1 MTTNTTIDPTL
12 RSVDPGQARDCRG
25 SPVLS
30 SMEHTRNFGVAAH
43 IDAGKTTLTERI
55 LFHTGAIHQM
65 GEVHHG
71 NTVTDFHPLEKDKG
85 ITITAA
91 AVSCTWEGHRL
102 NLIDT
107 PGHVDF
113 TAEVERSLRV
123 LDGMVAV
130 FCAVAGV
137 QPQSETVWRQAN
149 KYGVPRL
156 AFINKMDRT
165 GADFVRV
172 AGELRRKLGA
182 NAWPVVL
189 PLGTEDRLTGQ
200 IDVVNQWMVV
210 PDDSGGVQTLPL
222 PELHR
227 STVQRAQTELV
238 QVLAEIDEVIGDAF
252 LREREIAVA
261 ELKAAIRRQTL
272 AGRFVPVLGGSAFK
286 NVGVPAL
293 LDAVV
298 DYLPGPLDR
307 PPASGH
313 QPETGETVMLPA
325 DPQGPA
331 CALAFKLW
339 SDRHKGRVVFVRV
352 YSGSLH
358 PGDVLLNPRTG
369 KRERVGRL
377 LQLQADK
384 EHELEVC
391 TAGDI
396 AAVVGLR
403 DVRTGD
409 TLCEEG
415 SPVFLEPPS
424 FPEPV
429 VSMAIE
435 PKTRADQEK
444 LGAALGRLADEDPT
458 FHVSTDSE
466 TGQTLVAGMGELH
479 LEIIQQKLALD
490 HGVQTSTGQPRIAY
504 RETATRAATGEGE
517 QRKQNGG
524 VGQFAKVT
532 VHVTSRERG
541 SGNSIEEKIVG
552 GVIPRQ
558 FLAACRKGVE
568 EALADGVLGGNP
580 VVDVAVEII
589 DGQAHAKDSNEL
601 AFRLAA
607 IFAVKEALRQAG
619 PILLEPIMALECV
632 APDEYRG
639 DLLGDLNRRRG
650 RIVGVEEQVRGADS
664 VEVTLQAEAPLAE
677 LFGYANA
684 IRSLSR
690 GRASYSMRP
699 ARFEPVP
706 AQASAR

>member
-1 MTTNTTIDPTL
+1 MNTNLPTL
-12 RSVDPGQARDCRG
+12 NPTMQTVSPGQVQDCRG
-25 SPVLS
+25 SPMLS
-30 SMEHTRNFGVAAH
+30 SLERTRNLGVAAH

-65 GEVHHG
+65 GEVHNG
-71 NTVTDFHPLEKDKG
+71 NTTTDSHPLERNKG
-85 ITITAA
+85 ITINSA
-91 AVSCTWEGHRL
+91 AVSCTWQDHRL

-165 GADFVRV
+165 GADFARV

-189 PLGTEDRLTGQ
+189 PLGAEDGLVGQ
-200 IDVVNQWMVV
+200 TDVINQHLLV
-210 PDDSGGVQTLPL
+210 PDAHGNVQTLPL
-222 PELHR
+222 APEHLPAAK
-227 STVQRAQTELV
+227 RA
-238 QVLAEIDEVIGDAF
+238 LAELIEALAELDEEVADLF
-252 LREREIAVA
+252 LREQEITAAKLHAAV
-261 ELKAAIRRQTL
+261 RRQTL

-286 NVGVPAL
+286 HVGVPAL

-298 DYLPGPLDR
+298 AYLPSPLDK
-307 PPASGH
+307 PAARGE
-313 QPETGETVMLPA
+313 QPDTGEAVALPA
-325 DPQGPA
+325 DPQGSA

-352 YSGSLH
+352 YSGTLR
-358 PGDVLLNPRTG
+358 PGDTLLNPRTG
-369 KRERVGRL
+369 KRERVTRL

-384 EHELEVC
+384 ERELEVC

-396 AAVVGLR
+396 ATVVGFK

-409 TLCEEG
+409 TLCEEDY
-415 SPVFLEPPS
+415 PVLLEPPS

-458 FHVSTDSE
+458 FHVSADPE

-479 LEIIQQKLALD
+479 LEVIQQKLALD
-490 HGVQTSTGQPRIAY
+490 HGVEAATGQPRIAY
-504 RETATRAATGEGE
+504 RETVTRAASGVGE

-524 VGQFAKVT
+524 VGQFAKVS
-532 VHVTSRERG
+532 VHVAPRERG
-541 SGNSIEEKIVG
+541 QGNLVEDRIVG

-558 FLAACRKGVE
+558 FMAACRKGVE
-568 EALADGVLGGNP
+568 EALADGVLGGHP

-619 PILLEPIMALECV
+619 AILLEPIMAVECV

-650 RIVGVEEQVRGADS
+650 RIVGVEEQARGADS

-699 ARFEPVP
+699 TRFEPVP
-706 AQASAR
+706 IKPS

>member
-1 MTTNTTIDPTL
+1 MNTNTPTL
-12 RSVDPGQARDCRG
+12 HPTLQNVGPGQPQDCRG
-25 SPVLS
+25 SPARS
-30 SMEHTRNFGVAAH
+30 EIERTRNFGVAAH

-71 NTVTDFHPLEKDKG
+71 NTTTDFHPLEQKKG

-91 AVSCTWEGHRL
+91 AVSCCWQDCRL

-156 AFINKMDRT
+156 AFINKVDRT
-165 GADFVRV
+165 GAGFARV

-189 PLGTEDRLTGQ
+189 PLGAEDGLVGR
-200 IDVVNQWMVV
+200 IDVVAQQVLVPGVPASPV
-210 PDDSGGVQTLPL
+210 PD
-222 PELHR
+222 EHR
-227 STVQRAQTELV
+227 EVAQRARAELV
-238 QVLAEIDEVIGDAF
+238 AALAEVDEVIGDLF
-252 LREREIAVA
+252 LREQEMPATA
-261 ELKAAIRRQTL
+261 LQAAIRRQTL
-272 AGRFVPVLGGSAFK
+272 TGRFVPVLGGSAFK

-307 PPASGH
+307 PPALGRR
-313 QPETGETVMLPA
+313 PATGAAVTLTA

-352 YSGSLH
+352 YSGALH
-358 PGDVLLNPRTG
+358 PGDALLNSRTG
-369 KRERVGRL
+369 RRERVGRL

-384 EHELEVC
+384 ERELEVC

-396 AAVVGLR
+396 AAVVGFK

-409 TLCEEG
+409 TLCEEDQ
-415 SPVFLEPPS
+415 PVFLEPPS

-444 LGAALGRLADEDPT
+444 LGAALNRLADEDPT
-458 FHVSTDSE
+458 FHVSTDAE

-479 LEIIQQKLALD
+479 LEIIREKLALD
-490 HGVQTSTGQPRIAY
+490 HGVEATTGQPRIAY
-504 RETATRAATGEGE
+504 RETITRAATGQGE
-517 QRKQNGG
+517 QVKQSGG
-524 VGQFAKVT
+524 SGQFAKVT
-532 VHVTSRERG
+532 VQVAPRERG
-541 SGNSIEEKIVG
+541 DGNRIEDRTVG
-552 GVIPRQ
+552 GAIPRQ

-568 EALADGVLGGNP
+568 EALQDGVLGGNP
-580 VVDVAVEII
+580 VVDVAVELI

-601 AFRLAA
+601 AFRMAT
-607 IFAVKEALRQAG
+607 IYAVKEALRQAG
-619 PILLEPIMALECV
+619 AILLEPIMAVECV

-699 ARFEPVP
+699 ARFERVPVGP
-706 AQASAR
+706 G

>member
-1 MTTNTTIDPTL
+1 MIDD
-12 RSVDPGQARDCRG
+12 V
-25 SPVLS
+25 
-30 SMEHTRNFGVAAH
+30 
-43 IDAGKTTLTERI
+43 I
-55 LFHTGAIHQM
+55 
-65 GEVHHG
+65 
-71 NTVTDFHPLEKDKG
+71 
-85 ITITAA
+85 
-91 AVSCTWEGHRL
+91 
-102 NLIDT
+102 
-107 PGHVDF
+107 
-113 TAEVERSLRV
+113 
-123 LDGMVAV
+123 
-130 FCAVAGV
+130 
-137 QPQSETVWRQAN
+137 
-149 KYGVPRL
+149 
-156 AFINKMDRT
+156 
-165 GADFVRV
+165 
-172 AGELRRKLGA
+172 GEL
-182 NAWPVVL
+182 
-189 PLGTEDRLTGQ
+189 
-200 IDVVNQWMVV
+200 
-210 PDDSGGVQTLPL
+210 
-222 PELHR
+222 
-227 STVQRAQTELV
+227 
-238 QVLAEIDEVIGDAF
+238 F
-252 LREREIAVA
+252 LREQEIAA
-261 ELKAAIRRQTL
+261 TTLKAAIRRQTL

-307 PPASGH
+307 PPSQGH
-313 QPETGETVMLPA
+313 RPDTGESVSLPA

-352 YSGSLH
+352 YSGALH
-358 PGDVLLNPRTG
+358 PGDALLNPRTG

-384 EHELEVC
+384 ERELEVC
-391 TAGDI
+391 AAGDI
-396 AAVVGLR
+396 AAVVGLK

-444 LGAALGRLADEDPT
+444 LGAALNRLADEDPT
-458 FHVSTDSE
+458 FHVSTDAE

-479 LEIIQQKLALD
+479 LEIIREKLALD
-490 HGVQTSTGQPRIAY
+490 HGVEATTGQPRIAY
-504 RETATRAATGEGE
+504 RETITRAAIGKGE
-517 QRKQNGG
+517 QVKQSGG
-524 VGQFAKVT
+524 SGQFAKVT
-532 VHVTSRERG
+532 VQIAPRERG
-541 SGNSIEEKIVG
+541 DGNRVEDHTVG
-552 GVIPRQ
+552 GAIPRQ

-568 EALADGVLGGNP
+568 EALQDGVLGGYP
-580 VVDVAVEII
+580 AVDVAVELI

-601 AFRLAA
+601 AFRMATV
-607 IFAVKEALRQAG
+607 FAVKDALRQAG
-619 PILLEPIMALECV
+619 AILLEPIMAVECV

-650 RIVGVEEQVRGADS
+650 RIMGVEEQARGADS

-706 AQASAR
+706 AQATAK

>member
-1 MTTNTTIDPTL
+1 MFPQHGEETGRL
-12 RSVDPGQARDCRG
+12 GRRGVPGAYGWQD
-25 SPVLS
+25 
-30 SMEHTRNFGVAAH
+30 
-43 IDAGKTTLTERI
+43 
-55 LFHTGAIHQM
+55 
-65 GEVHHG
+65 
-71 NTVTDFHPLEKDKG
+71 
-85 ITITAA
+85 
-91 AVSCTWEGHRL
+91 HRL

-123 LDGMVAV
+123 LDSMVAV

-156 AFINKMDRT
+156 AFINKMNRT

-172 AGELRRKLGA
+172 TGELRRKLGA

-189 PLGTEDRLTGQ
+189 PLGSEDELVGQ
-200 IDVVNQWMVV
+200 IDVVGQRRLV
-210 PDDSGGVQTLPL
+210 PDAQGSVQTLPL
-222 PELHR
+222 DSDHLPM
-227 STVQRAQTELV
+227 AQHALAGLV
-238 QVLAEIDEVIGDAF
+238 EALAELDEEIADAF
-252 LREREIAVA
+252 LREQEVA
-261 ELKAAIRRQTL
+261 PAMLRAAIRRQTL
-272 AGRFVPVLGGSAFK
+272 AGRFVPVIGGSAFK
-286 NVGVPAL
+286 NVGVPEL

-298 DYLPGPLDR
+298 AYLPSPVDKPAARGER
-307 PPASGH
+307 PDSG
-313 QPETGETVMLPA
+313 ESVMLTA

-331 CALAFKLW
+331 CALAFKLV

-352 YSGSLH
+352 YSGCLR
-358 PGDVLLNPRTG
+358 PGDALLNPRTG
-369 KRERVGRL
+369 KRERITRL

-396 AAVVGLR
+396 AAVVGFK

-415 SPVFLEPPS
+415 DPVLLEPPS

-444 LGAALGRLADEDPT
+444 LGAALNRLADEDPT
-458 FHVSTDSE
+458 FHVSTDAE
-466 TGQTLVAGMGELH
+466 TRQTLVAGMGELH
-479 LEIIQQKLALD
+479 LEVIREKLALD
-490 HGVQTSTGQPRIAY
+490 HGVEATTGQPRIAY
-504 RETATRAATGEGE
+504 RETITRAATGTGE
-517 QRKQNGG
+517 QVKQSGG
-524 VGQFAKVT
+524 SGQFAKVT
-532 VHVTSRERG
+532 VHVSPRERG
-541 SGNSIEEKIVG
+541 EGNLVEDHTVG
-552 GVIPRQ
+552 GAIPLQ
-558 FLAACRKGVE
+558 FLAACRKGVD
-568 EALADGVLGGNP
+568 EALQDGVLGGNP
-580 VVDVAVEII
+580 VVDVAVELI

-601 AFRLAA
+601 AFRMAT
-607 IFAVKEALRQAG
+607 IYAVKDALRQAG
-619 PILLEPIMALECV
+619 AILLEPIMAVECV

-706 AQASAR
+706 TKPS

>member
-1 MTTNTTIDPTL
+1 MNMNTPILNPTL
-12 RSVDPGQARDCRG
+12 QNVSPGQPQDCRG
-25 SPVLS
+25 SPVRS
-30 SMEHTRNFGVAAH
+30 SIERTRNFGVAAH

-71 NTVTDFHPLEKDKG
+71 TATTDFHPLEQKKG
-85 ITITAA
+85 ITINSA
-91 AVSCTWEGHRL
+91 AVSCSWQDCRL

-137 QPQSETVWRQAN
+137 QPQSETVWRQADR
-149 KYGVPRL
+149 YGVPRL

-165 GADFVRV
+165 GADFARV

-189 PLGTEDRLTGQ
+189 PLGAEDELVGQ
-200 IDVVNQWMVV
+200 VDVI
-210 PDDSGGVQTLPL
+210 S
-222 PELHR
+222 
-227 STVQRAQTELV
+227 QRALLSDSVGNVTIMRVPAEAQALAHASRTELV
-238 QVLAEIDEVIGDAF
+238 QALAEIDETIGDLF
-252 LREREIAVA
+252 LQEKEIVES
-261 ELKAAIRRQTL
+261 ELKAAVRRQTL
-272 AGRFVPVLGGSAFK
+272 AGRFVPVVGGSAFK
-286 NVGVPAL
+286 NVGVTAL

-298 DYLPGPLDR
+298 DYLPGPLDK
-307 PPASGH
+307 PPAQGH
-313 QPETGETVMLPA
+313 HSDTGDAVTLSA

-352 YSGSLH
+352 YSGCLR
-358 PGDVLLNPRTG
+358 PGDALLNPRTG
-369 KRERVGRL
+369 KCERVGRL

-384 EHELEVC
+384 EHVLEVC
-391 TAGDI
+391 AAGDI
-396 AAVVGLR
+396 AAVVGLK

-415 SPVFLEPPS
+415 YPVLLEPPS

-444 LGAALGRLADEDPT
+444 LGAALAKLADEDPT
-458 FHVSTDSE
+458 FHVSTDPE
-466 TGQTLVAGMGELH
+466 TGQTLIAGMGELH
-479 LEIIQQKLALD
+479 LDIIREKLALD
-490 HGVQTSTGQPRIAY
+490 HGVEATTGQPRIAY
-504 RETATRAATGEGE
+504 RETITRAATGKGE
-517 QRKQNGG
+517 QVKQSGG
-524 VGQFAKVT
+524 SGQFAKVS
-532 VHVTSRERG
+532 VQVAPRERG
-541 SGNSIEEKIVG
+541 EGNRIEDHTVG

-568 EALADGVLGGNP
+568 EALQDGVLGGNP
-580 VVDVAVEII
+580 VVDVEVELI

-601 AFRLAA
+601 AFRMAA
-607 IFAVKEALRQAG
+607 IFAVKDALRQAG
-619 PILLEPIMALECV
+619 AILLEPIMAVECV

-650 RIVGVEEQVRGADS
+650 RILGVEEQVRGADS

-690 GRASYSMRP
+690 GRASYSMHP

-706 AQASAR
+706 AQRE

>member
-1 MTTNTTIDPTL
+1 MVP
-12 RSVDPGQARDCRG
+12 RSSSVRCPIAP
-25 SPVLS
+25 SP
-30 SMEHTRNFGVAAH
+30 A
-43 IDAGKTTLTERI
+43 
-55 LFHTGAIHQM
+55 
-65 GEVHHG
+65 
-71 NTVTDFHPLEKDKG
+71 
-85 ITITAA
+85 
-91 AVSCTWEGHRL
+91 
-102 NLIDT
+102 
-107 PGHVDF
+107 
-113 TAEVERSLRV
+113 SLRV

-165 GADFVRV
+165 GADFARV

-182 NAWPVVL
+182 NAWAVVL
-189 PLGTEDRLTGQ
+189 PLGAENGLIGQ
-200 IDVVNQWMVV
+200 IDVVGQQMLV
-210 PDDSGGVQTLPL
+210 PDAHGNVQTLPL
-222 PELHR
+222 APEHGP
-227 STVQRAQTELV
+227 TAQRALAGLV
-238 QVLAEIDEVIGDAF
+238 EALAELDGEIADAF
-252 LREREIAVA
+252 LREQEVTSAALRT
-261 ELKAAIRRQTL
+261 AIRRQTL
-272 AGRFVPVLGGSAFK
+272 AGRFVPIIGGSAFK

-298 DYLPGPLDR
+298 AYLPSPLDK
-307 PPASGH
+307 PAAQGH
-313 QPETGETVMLPA
+313 QPNTGETVALSA

-339 SDRHKGRVVFVRV
+339 NDRHKGRVVFVRV
-352 YSGSLH
+352 YSGSLR
-358 PGDVLLNPRTG
+358 PGDTLLNARTG
-369 KRERVGRL
+369 KGERVTRL

-391 TAGDI
+391 AAGDI
-396 AAVVGLR
+396 AAVVGFK

-415 SPVFLEPPS
+415 YPMLLEPPS
-424 FPEPV
+424 FPEAV

-444 LGAALGRLADEDPT
+444 LGAALRRLADEDPT
-458 FHVSTDSE
+458 FHVTTDAE

-479 LEIIQQKLALD
+479 LEIIREKLALD
-490 HGVQTSTGQPRIAY
+490 HGVEASTGQPRIAY
-504 RETATRAATGEGE
+504 RETITRAATGKGE
-517 QRKQNGG
+517 QVKQSGG
-524 VGQFAKVT
+524 SGQFAKVT
-532 VHVTSRERG
+532 VHVSPRERG
-541 SGNSIEEKIVG
+541 EGNRVEDRTVG

-568 EALADGVLGGNP
+568 EALQSGVLGGNP

-601 AFRLAA
+601 AFRMAA
-607 IFAVKEALRQAG
+607 IYAVKDALRQAG
-619 PILLEPIMALECV
+619 AILLEPIMAVECV

-664 VEVTLQAEAPLAE
+664 MEVTLQAEAPLAE

-706 AQASAR
+706 IGAS

>member
-1 MTTNTTIDPTL
+1 MNTNTPTL
-12 RSVDPGQARDCRG
+12 HPTIQNVSPGQVQDCRG

-30 SMEHTRNFGVAAH
+30 SLGRTRNFGVAAH
-43 IDAGKTTLTERI
+43 IDAGKTTLTERV
-55 LFHTGAIHQM
+55 LFHTGVIHQM
-65 GEVHHG
+65 GEVHDG
-71 NTVTDFHPLEKDKG
+71 NTTTDSHPLERDKG
-85 ITITAA
+85 ITINSA
-91 AVSCTWEGHRL
+91 AVSCSWQDHRL

-113 TAEVERSLRV
+113 TAEVERSLCV
-123 LDGMVAV
+123 LDGTVAV

-137 QPQSETVWRQAN
+137 QPQSETVWRQAD
-149 KYGVPRL
+149 KYGVPRI

-165 GADFVRV
+165 GANFARV

-189 PLGTEDRLTGQ
+189 PLGAEDGLVGQ
-200 IDVVNQWMVV
+200 VDVTDPALSV
-210 PDDSGGVQTLPL
+210 SAEARTA
-222 PELHR
+222 R
-227 STVQRAQTELV
+227 TELV
-238 QVLAEIDEVIGDAF
+238 QALAEIDEAVGDLF
-252 LREREIAVA
+252 LREQEVTAP
-261 ELKAAIRRQTL
+261 ELRAAIRRQTL
-272 AGRFVPVLGGSAFK
+272 VGRFVPVLGGSAFK
-286 NVGVPAL
+286 NVGVSAL
-293 LDAVV
+293 LNAIVA
-298 DYLPGPLDR
+298 YLPGPLDKPAAQGQR
-307 PPASGH
+307 PD
-313 QPETGETVMLPA
+313 TGETVALPA
-325 DPQGPA
+325 DPAGPA

-352 YSGSLH
+352 YSGTLR
-358 PGDVLLNPRTG
+358 PGDTLLNPRTG
-369 KRERVGRL
+369 KRERVARL

-384 EHELEVC
+384 ERELAAC
-391 TAGDI
+391 PAGDI
-396 AAVVGLR
+396 AAVVGCR

-415 SPVFLEPPS
+415 QPVLLEPPS

-444 LGAALGRLADEDPT
+444 LGNALGRLADEDPT
-458 FHVSTDSE
+458 FHVSTDPE

-490 HGVQTSTGQPRIAY
+490 HGVEAATGQPRIAY

-532 VHVTSRERG
+532 VQVAPRERG
-541 SGNSIEEKIVG
+541 AGSLVADWTVG
-552 GVIPRQ
+552 GAIPRQ

-568 EALADGVLGGNP
+568 EALADGVLGGHP

-607 IFAVKEALRQAG
+607 IFAVKDALRQAG
-619 PILLEPIMALECV
+619 AILLEPIMAVECV
-632 APDEYRG
+632 APDECRG
-639 DLLGDLNRRRG
+639 DLLGDLHRRRG
-650 RIVGVEEQVRGADS
+650 RVVGVEEQSRGAGHLD
-664 VEVTLQAEAPLAE
+664 VTIQAEAPLAE

-699 ARFEPVP
+699 ARFAP
-706 AQASAR
+706 APASAG

>member
-1 MTTNTTIDPTL
+1 MNTNPPTL
-12 RSVDPGQARDCRG
+12 HPTLQNVGPGQPQDCRG
-25 SPVLS
+25 SPARS
-30 SMEHTRNFGVAAH
+30 EIERTRNFGVAAH

-65 GEVHHG
+65 GEVHDG
-71 NTVTDFHPLEKDKG
+71 NTTTDFHPLEQKKG

-91 AVSCTWEGHRL
+91 AVSCSWQDCRL

-149 KYGVPRL
+149 KYAVPRL

-165 GADFVRV
+165 GADFARV
-172 AGELRRKLGA
+172 AAELRRKLGA

-189 PLGTEDRLTGQ
+189 PLGSEEGLVGQ
-200 IDVVNQWMVV
+200 IDVVGQQMLMPSVQGDVSASPV
-210 PDDSGGVQTLPL
+210 PDKVR
-222 PELHR
+222 EIAR
-227 STVQRAQTELV
+227 RARAELV
-238 QVLAEIDEVIGDAF
+238 AALAEIDDVIGELF
-252 LREREIAVA
+252 LCEQEIPATA
-261 ELKAAIRRQTL
+261 LKLAIRRQTL

-307 PPASGH
+307 PAAQGQ
-313 QPETGETVMLPA
+313 QPDTGESVSLPA
-325 DPQGPA
+325 DPRGPA

-352 YSGSLH
+352 YSGCLH
-358 PGDVLLNPRTG
+358 PGDTLLNPRTG
-369 KRERVGRL
+369 KGERVGRL

-384 EHELEVC
+384 EHVLEVC
-391 TAGDI
+391 MAGDI
-396 AAVVGLR
+396 AAVVGLK

-409 TLCEEG
+409 TLCEAG
-415 SPVFLEPPS
+415 QSVLLEPPS

-444 LGAALGRLADEDPT
+444 LGAALAKLADEDPT
-458 FHVSTDSE
+458 FHVSTDAE
-466 TGQTLVAGMGELH
+466 TGQTIIAGMGELH
-479 LEIIQQKLALD
+479 LEIIREKLALD
-490 HGVQTSTGQPRIAY
+490 HGVEATTGQPRIAY
-504 RETATRAATGEGE
+504 RETITRAATGKGE
-517 QRKQNGG
+517 QVKQSGG
-524 VGQFAKVT
+524 NGQFAKVT
-532 VHVTSRERG
+532 VQVAPRERG
-541 SGNSIEEKIVG
+541 EGNRIEDRTVG
-552 GVIPRQ
+552 GAIPRQ
-558 FLAACRKGVE
+558 FLAACRKGAE
-568 EALADGVLGGNP
+568 EALQDGVLGGNP
-580 VVDVAVEII
+580 VVDVAVELI

-601 AFRLAA
+601 AFRMAT
-607 IFAVKEALRQAG
+607 IYAVKDALRQAG
-619 PILLEPIMALECV
+619 AILLEPIMAVECV

-699 ARFEPVP
+699 ARFERVPVDP
-706 AQASAR
+706 S

>member
-1 MTTNTTIDPTL
+1 MNTNLSTIHPTL
-12 RSVDPGQARDCRG
+12 LNVSPGQVQDCRG
-25 SPVLS
+25 SPVRS
-30 SMEHTRNFGVAAH
+30 SLEHTRNFGVAAH

-55 LFHTGAIHQM
+55 LFHAGAIHQM
-65 GEVHHG
+65 GEVHNG
-71 NTVTDFHPLEKDKG
+71 NTTTDSHPLERDKG
-85 ITITAA
+85 ITINSA
-91 AVSCTWEGHRL
+91 AVSCSWQDCRL

-165 GADFVRV
+165 GADFARV

-189 PLGTEDRLTGQ
+189 PLGAEDGLVGQ
-200 IDVVNQWMVV
+200 IDVVSQRLLV
-210 PDDSGGVQTLPL
+210 PDAQGDVQTLPL
-222 PELHR
+222 APEHL
-227 STVQRAQTELV
+227 SVAQRDLASLTEA
-238 QVLAEIDEVIGDAF
+238 LAELDDEVADLF
-252 LREREIAVA
+252 LREQEVTAVT
-261 ELKAAIRRQTL
+261 LRAAIRRQTL

-286 NVGVPAL
+286 HVGVPAL

-298 DYLPGPLDR
+298 AYLPSPLDK
-307 PPASGH
+307 PAARGQ
-313 QPETGETVMLPA
+313 QPDTNESISLPA

-352 YSGSLH
+352 YSGTLC
-358 PGDVLLNPRTG
+358 PGDTLLNPRTG
-369 KRERVGRL
+369 NRERITRL

-384 EHELEVC
+384 ERELEVC

-396 AAVVGLR
+396 AAVVGFK

-409 TLCEEG
+409 TLCEE
-415 SPVFLEPPS
+415 SCPVLLEPPS

-458 FHVSTDSE
+458 FHVNTDPE

-479 LEIIQQKLALD
+479 LEIVREKLALD
-490 HGVQTSTGQPRIAY
+490 HGVEATTGQPRIAY
-504 RETATRAATGEGE
+504 RETATRAANGEGE

-532 VHVTSRERG
+532 VRVAPRERG
-541 SGNSIEEKIVG
+541 TGNVVEDRTTG

-558 FLAACRKGVE
+558 FVAASRKGVE
-568 EALADGVLGGNP
+568 EALQDGVLGGHP
-580 VVDVAVEII
+580 VVDVAVELI

-619 PILLEPIMALECV
+619 AILLEPIMAVECV

-664 VEVTLQAEAPLAE
+664 LEVTLQAEAPLAE

-706 AQASAR
+706 SKPS

>member
-1 MTTNTTIDPTL
+1 MNTNTTILNPTL
-12 RSVDPGQARDCRG
+12 QNVSPGQVQDCRG
-25 SPVLS
+25 SPVRS
-30 SMEHTRNFGVAAH
+30 EIERTRNFGVAAH
-43 IDAGKTTLTERI
+43 IDAGKTTLTERV

-65 GEVHHG
+65 GEVHNG
-71 NTVTDFHPLEKDKG
+71 NTTTDSHPLERDKG
-85 ITITAA
+85 ITINSA
-91 AVSCTWEGHRL
+91 AVSCTWQGTRL

-165 GADFVRV
+165 GADFARV
-172 AGELRRKLGA
+172 ADELRRKLGA

-189 PLGTEDRLTGQ
+189 PLGAEDDLVGQ
-200 IDVVNQWMVV
+200 IDVVNQRLLV
-210 PDDSGGVQTLPL
+210 PDAQGSVQTLPL
-222 PELHR
+222 APEYLPAAK
-227 STVQRAQTELV
+227 SAMASLV
-238 QVLAEIDEVIGDAF
+238 EALAELDDEVADLF
-252 LREREIAVA
+252 LREQEVTSAALCAAV
-261 ELKAAIRRQTL
+261 RRQTL

-286 NVGVPAL
+286 HVGVPAL

-298 DYLPGPLDR
+298 AYLPSPLDK
-307 PPASGH
+307 PAAQGE
-313 QPETGETVMLPA
+313 QPDTGAAMALPA

-352 YSGSLH
+352 YSGTLR
-358 PGDVLLNPRTG
+358 PGDTLLNPRTG
-369 KRERVGRL
+369 QRERVTRL

-384 EHELEVC
+384 ERELEVC

-396 AAVVGLR
+396 AAVVGFK

-415 SPVFLEPPS
+415 HPVLLEPPS

-458 FHVSTDSE
+458 FHVSTDAE

-479 LEIIQQKLALD
+479 LDIIREKLSLD
-490 HGVQTSTGQPRIAY
+490 HGVEATTGQPRIAY
-504 RETATRAATGEGE
+504 RETVTRPAEGRGE
-517 QRKQNGG
+517 QVRQSGG
-524 VGQFAKVT
+524 SGQFAKVT
-532 VHVTSRERG
+532 VTVAPRERG
-541 SGNSIEEKIVG
+541 EGNRVEDHTVG
-552 GVIPRQ
+552 GTIPRQ

-568 EALADGVLGGNP
+568 EALQDGVLGGHP
-580 VVDVAVEII
+580 VVDVVVELI

-601 AFRLAA
+601 AFRMAA

-619 PILLEPIMALECV
+619 PILLEPIMTVECI

-650 RIVGVEEQVRGADS
+650 RIVGVEEQVRGAES

-690 GRASYSMRP
+690 GRASYLMRP

-706 AQASAR
+706 

>member
-1 MTTNTTIDPTL
+1 MNTPTPILNPTL
-12 RSVDPGQARDCRG
+12 RNVSPGQPQDCRG
-25 SPVLS
+25 SPLFS
-30 SMEHTRNFGVAAH
+30 GMERTRNFGVAAH

-55 LFHTGAIHQM
+55 LFHTGAIHLM

-71 NTVTDFHPLEKDKG
+71 NTTTDFHSLEKAKG

-91 AVSCTWEGHRL
+91 AVSCSWQDCRL

-165 GADFVRV
+165 GADFARV
-172 AGELRRKLGA
+172 TGELRRKLAA
-182 NAWPVVL
+182 NAWPIVL
-189 PLGTEDRLTGQ
+189 PLGAEDDLVGQ
-200 IDVVNQWMVV
+200 IDVVSQRMLM
-210 PDDSGGVQTLPL
+210 PDAHGGLQTLPVA
-222 PELHR
+222 PEH
-227 STVQRAQTELV
+227 VPAAKRALKELLEA
-238 QVLAEIDEVIGDAF
+238 LAEIDEEIADAF
-252 LREREIAVA
+252 LREQEVA
-261 ELKAAIRRQTL
+261 SATLRAAIRRQTL
-272 AGRFVPVLGGSAFK
+272 AGCFVPVVGGSAFK
-286 NVGVPAL
+286 NVGIPPL

-298 DYLPGPLDR
+298 DYLPGPLDKTD
-307 PPASGH
+307 AQVQ
-313 QPETGETVMLPA
+313 QPGTGVSISLSA
-325 DPQGPA
+325 DPLGPA

-352 YSGSLH
+352 YSGALH
-358 PGDVLLNPRTG
+358 PGDTLLNPRTG
-369 KRERVGRL
+369 KCERVGRL

-384 EHELEVC
+384 ERELEVC

-396 AAVVGLR
+396 AAVVGLK

-409 TLCEEG
+409 TLCTEG
-415 SPVFLEPPS
+415 YPMLLEPPS

-435 PKTRADQEK
+435 PKTRADQER
-444 LGAALGRLADEDPT
+444 LGAALTRLADEDPT
-458 FHVSTDSE
+458 FHVSADAE
-466 TGQTLVAGMGELH
+466 TGQTLIAGMGELH
-479 LEIIQQKLALD
+479 LEIIREKLALD
-490 HGVQTSTGQPRIAY
+490 HGVEASTGQPRIAY
-504 RETATRAATGEGE
+504 RETITRAATGKGE
-517 QRKQNGG
+517 QVKQSGG
-524 VGQFAKVT
+524 SGQFAKVT
-532 VHVTSRERG
+532 VQVAPRRRG
-541 SGNSIEEKIVG
+541 EGNRIEDHTVG
-552 GVIPRQ
+552 GAIPRQ

-568 EALADGVLGGNP
+568 EALQDGVLGGHP

-601 AFRLAA
+601 AFRMAA
-607 IFAVKEALRQAG
+607 IFAVKDALRQAG
-619 PILLEPIMALECV
+619 AILLEPIMAVECV

-650 RIVGVEEQVRGADS
+650 RILGVEEQVRGADS

-706 AQASAR
+706 AKMT

>member
-1 MTTNTTIDPTL
+1 MSTNTTILNTTL
-12 RSVDPGQARDCRG
+12 QNVSPGQPQDCRG
-25 SPVLS
+25 SPARS
-30 SMEHTRNFGVAAH
+30 EIERTRNFGVAAH

-55 LFHTGAIHQM
+55 LFHAGAIHQM

-71 NTVTDFHPLEKDKG
+71 NTTTDFHPLEQKKG
-85 ITITAA
+85 ITINSA
-91 AVSCTWEGHRL
+91 AVSCSWQGTRL

-172 AGELRRKLGA
+172 TGELRRKLGA

-189 PLGTEDRLTGQ
+189 PLGSEDELVGQ
-200 IDVVNQWMVV
+200 IDVVGQRRLV
-210 PDDSGGVQTLPL
+210 PDAQGSVQTLPL
-222 PELHR
+222 DSDHLPMA
-227 STVQRAQTELV
+227 QRALAGLV
-238 QVLAEIDEVIGDAF
+238 EALAELDEEIADAF
-252 LREREIAVA
+252 LREQEVA
-261 ELKAAIRRQTL
+261 PAMLRAAIRRQTL
-272 AGRFVPVLGGSAFK
+272 AGRFVPVIGGSAFK

-298 DYLPGPLDR
+298 AYLPSPVDKPAARGER
-307 PPASGH
+307 PGSG
-313 QPETGETVMLPA
+313 ESVMLTA

-331 CALAFKLW
+331 CALAFKLV

-352 YSGSLH
+352 YSGCLR
-358 PGDVLLNPRTG
+358 PGDALLNPRTG
-369 KRERVGRL
+369 KRERITRL

-384 EHELEVC
+384 EHALEVC

-396 AAVVGLR
+396 AAVVGLK

-409 TLCEEG
+409 TLCEEDA
-415 SPVFLEPPS
+415 PVFLEPPS

-444 LGAALGRLADEDPT
+444 LGAALSRLADEDPT
-458 FHVSTDSE
+458 FHVSTDAE

-479 LEIIQQKLALD
+479 LEIIREKLALD
-490 HGVQTSTGQPRIAY
+490 HGVEATTGQPRIAY
-504 RETATRAATGEGE
+504 RETITRAANGQGE
-517 QRKQNGG
+517 QVKQSGG
-524 VGQFAKVT
+524 SGQFAKVT
-532 VHVTSRERG
+532 VQVAPRERG
-541 SGNSIEEKIVG
+541 EGNLVEDRTVG

-568 EALADGVLGGNP
+568 EALRDGVLGGNP
-580 VVDVAVEII
+580 VVDVAVELI

-601 AFRLAA
+601 AFRMAA
-607 IFAVKEALRQAG
+607 IFAVKDALRQAG
-619 PILLEPIMALECV
+619 AILLEPIMAVECV
-632 APDEYRG
+632 TPDEYRG

-650 RIVGVEEQVRGADS
+650 RILGVEEQVRGADS

-677 LFGYANA
+677 LFGYSNA

-706 AQASAR
+706 AKPS

>member
-1 MTTNTTIDPTL
+1 MLGVKRP
-12 RSVDPGQARDCRG
+12 RSETAEGKTPAIGDGQARA
-25 SPVLS
+25 LL
-30 SMEHTRNFGVAAH
+30 AAPP
-43 IDAGKTTLTERI
+43 AGL
-55 LFHTGAIHQM
+55 
-65 GEVHHG
+65 V
-71 NTVTDFHPLEKDKG
+71 
-85 ITITAA
+85 
-91 AVSCTWEGHRL
+91 
-102 NLIDT
+102 
-107 PGHVDF
+107 
-113 TAEVERSLRV
+113 
-123 LDGMVAV
+123 
-130 FCAVAGV
+130 
-137 QPQSETVWRQAN
+137 
-149 KYGVPRL
+149 
-156 AFINKMDRT
+156 
-165 GADFVRV
+165 
-172 AGELRRKLGA
+172 
-182 NAWPVVL
+182 
-189 PLGTEDRLTGQ
+189 GQ
-200 IDVVNQWMVV
+200 IDVVAQRMLVADAEGEVQSSPV
-210 PDDSGGVQTLPL
+210 PEEQRVIA
-222 PELHR
+222 
-227 STVQRAQTELV
+227 QRARAELV
-238 QVLAEIDEVIGDAF
+238 AALAEIDDLIGDLF
-252 LREREIAVA
+252 LREQEIDDAG
-261 ELKAAIRRQTL
+261 LKAAIRRQTL

-307 PPASGH
+307 PTAQGH
-313 QPETGETVMLPA
+313 RPETGESVSLPA

-352 YSGSLH
+352 YSGCLR
-358 PGDVLLNPRTG
+358 PGDALLNPRTG

-384 EHELEVC
+384 ERELEVC
-391 TAGDI
+391 MAGDI
-396 AAVVGLR
+396 AAVVGLK

-415 SPVFLEPPS
+415 NPVFLEPPS

-444 LGAALGRLADEDPT
+444 LGAVLNRLADEDPT
-458 FHVSTDSE
+458 FHVSTDAE

-479 LEIIQQKLALD
+479 LEIIREKLALD
-490 HGVQTSTGQPRIAY
+490 HGVEATTGQPRIAY
-504 RETATRAATGEGE
+504 RETVTRAAEGRGE
-517 QRKQNGG
+517 QVKQSGG
-524 VGQFAKVT
+524 SGQFAKVT
-532 VHVTSRERG
+532 VQVAPRERG
-541 SGNSIEEKIVG
+541 MGNLVEEKTVG

-568 EALADGVLGGNP
+568 EALQDGVLGGNP

-601 AFRLAA
+601 AFRMAA
-607 IFAVKEALRQAG
+607 IFAVKEALREAG
-619 PILLEPIMALECV
+619 AILLEPIMAVECV

-706 AQASAR
+706 AQAMAK